1 MSCGEAGNVGFI
13 YCCYN
18 CSVLLKD
25 VGHGIVVE
33 DRGFA
38 SLVLTTAA
46 GSTICLVA
54 VCKA

>member
-1 MSCGEAGNVGFI
+1 MPCGGAGNVDFI

-18 CSVLLKD
+18 CGVLFKD